1 MKEEEKKEKEKT
13 ASPDVITIRKDSLWK
28 YSTFILVAILIVGAF
43 VLFMEKN
50 NSVAPTGQVINE
62 PEQGA
67 SPSPVIDKVNVDTE
81 GYPSKGKADAP
92 VVIVEYSDY
101 QCPYCGRFF
110 SETSPQIEKN
120 YIDTGKASIV
130 FKDFPL
136 NFHQFAEKAAEAAHC
151 VREQKGDEGYWLMHD
166 KLFANQESL
175 SIENFQKWAREL
187 GANGAKFDD
196 CLGSG
201 KMAPIVQKSFGEGQK
216 DGVRGTPSFF
226 INGKILSGALP
237 FSDFKQAIDA
247 ELQ

>member
-101 QCPYCGRFF
+101 QWVKIKDIDSF
-110 SETSPQIEKN
+110 EPQIETIPAIVKEMQ
-120 YIDTGKASIV
+120 YLKKA
-130 FKDFPL
+130 L
-136 NFHQFAEKAAEAAHC
+136 N
-151 VREQKGDEGYWLMHD
+151 
-166 KLFANQESL
+166 
-175 SIENFQKWAREL
+175 
-187 GANGAKFDD
+187 KFVV
-196 CLGSG
+196 
-201 KMAPIVQKSFGEGQK
+201 I
-216 DGVRGTPSFF
+216 
-226 INGKILSGALP
+226 
-237 FSDFKQAIDA
+237 
-247 ELQ
+247 